1 MNKILRINES
11 SESKISY
18 VECNGI
24 YNVRHDHFATDRY
37 ESGITVVKASSKQ
50 EAMDILNEYLS
61 TNPDG
66 GYTARPCISVKDVYD
81 FEVLAKL

>member
-1 MNKILRINES
+1 MNKILRLNES
-11 SESKISY
+11 DGLGISY
-18 VECNGI
+18 IECNGI
-24 YNVRHDHFATDRY
+24 FNIRHEHFATDRY

-66 GYTARPCISVKDVYD
+66 GYTARPCRSVKDVYD